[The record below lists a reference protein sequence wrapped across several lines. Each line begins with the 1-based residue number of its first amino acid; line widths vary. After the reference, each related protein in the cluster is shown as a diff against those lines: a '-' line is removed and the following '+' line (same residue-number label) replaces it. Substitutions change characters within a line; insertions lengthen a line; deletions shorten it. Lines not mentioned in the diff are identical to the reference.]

1 MMKIAEYSA
10 AGIILVLSTAV
21 FADKHDEIRH
31 LLSFV
36 EQSGCE
42 FERNGKV
49 YESEKARSHMEIKY
63 DYVDKYVDE
72 TEDFIK
78 YAATES
84 SMSGRKYQV
93 ICDGK
98 KQASAEWLK
107 GELSR
112 YRTVSHSAAVSK

>member
-10 AGIILVLSTAV
+10 ACIMLFSSTAV
-21 FADKHDEIRH
+21 FAGTHDEIQN
-31 LLSFV
+31 LLLFV
-36 EQSGCE
+36 EKSGCE

-49 YESEKARSHMEIKY
+49 YDSGQARSHMERKY
-63 DYVDKYVDE
+63 DNVDQYVDE
-72 TEDFIK
+72 AEDFIK

-112 YRTVSHSAAVSK
+112 YRSVSHSAVVSK